1 MSSDS
6 SAVDTLFGSVH
17 RAVLGGLVGI
27 IALVFIGVTMRAV
40 SSGNYL
46 VGAVSGVLAAGAIA
60 WVGYLFVDGYRDGA

>member
-1 MSSDS
+1 MSSDP

-27 IALVFIGVTMRAV
+27 IALAFVGLAARAL

-46 VGAVSGVLAAGAIA
+46 VGGSSGVLAAGAIA